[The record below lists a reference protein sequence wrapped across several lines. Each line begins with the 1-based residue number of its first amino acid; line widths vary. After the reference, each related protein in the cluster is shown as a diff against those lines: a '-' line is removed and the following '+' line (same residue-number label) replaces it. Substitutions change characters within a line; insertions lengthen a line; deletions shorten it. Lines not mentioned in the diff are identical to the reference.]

1 MFSNEPRLVLYLR
14 TIFTFSFRKLI
25 NQIGHQMIAKPNRNC
40 FAFIFQFVLLL
51 AFPGLTNNL
60 CAQTYGLKFK
70 SHDVVL
76 DQRTEFD
83 LSPDKFLNFNSEFEI
98 SFDYRIDLFK
108 PNDYSGLFG
117 YIFRVISK
125 GNNNVDLL
133 MTPTPAIFLN
143 LVIGK
148 SNSIVQVGSPQNAID
163 NWVSLRIKFLL
174 NEDRMIFYTPDT
186 FYVQDHI
193 GLKNDDS
200 FKIIFGANDYK
211 NFKTSDVPSICVKD
225 VRIFEKG
232 KLEYHWPL
240 DEDNGNVAH
249 NRLSKK
255 SAYIKNP
262 SWLKNNHQA
271 WQTLFQNELKGT
283 ILTASDP
290 ENGHI
295 FLIGQRELLTYSAL
309 KNSFQ
314 SAAYKNNPPALSND
328 FKAIYN
334 SLDKKIYCYL
344 IDGEQLFSLDI
355 HSGKWEEISSS
366 TNTAR
371 KFRHH
376 NSYFYSPENSIYLF
390 GGYGMHTYNND
401 IRKLDLTSNDWLI
414 LQPDKSLF
422 SPRYLAGLGF
432 LNDTI
437 YILGGY
443 GSVTGSQMVNPHS
456 YFDLVGYSIKNQSLF
471 KKFEIPNLF
480 DDMCVVNNIWIDRK
494 TRNFYALVFEKMKF
508 DGTLQLIE
516 GNIDNP
522 TVDMA
527 GNTIPFKFQDVKSN
541 AGLYYFPGQ
550 NKLFAY
556 TSFAN
561 DTSSTQIAVY
571 SINYPPN
578 KAEPES
584 LVQSARKN
592 LSFVYLLSGFALLAG
607 FFTWLLIRK
616 RKAQKELQKPVNG
629 NGTNNKEVSEEPVF
643 NLQNEKPKYQL
654 ILFGGFQAFS
664 QSKEDITSKFSPL
677 LKELF
682 LLILLHTYKN
692 NKGISSDKLTEYLWF
707 DKSELSARNNRAV
720 NIAKL
725 KVILAEV
732 GGIELTQK
740 TGYWKIVSGNENI
753 ICDYVEF
760 LRLTN
765 SKSNLTKQSI
775 NRLVEI
781 TQKGAFL
788 LNVNYEWLDDFKAEV
803 ADKIVDTLVAFAEKF
818 DLKTDAEFIVHLADC
833 IFNFD
838 RSNEEAMILKCKAEY
853 FLGRHSLAKL
863 TYEKFIKEYE
873 LLYNEE
879 YKRSFNELVKS

>member
-1 MFSNEPRLVLYLR
+1 MLAKSN
-14 TIFTFSFRKLI
+14 K
-25 NQIGHQMIAKPNRNC
+25 KC
-40 FAFIFQFVLLL
+40 FVFILQFVLFL
-51 AFPGLTNNL
+51 AFLGVTDNL
-60 CAQTYGLKFK
+60 PAQTYGLKFK

-83 LSPDKFLNFNSEFEI
+83 LSPDKFLNFNNEFEV

-117 YIFRVISK
+117 YVFRVISK
-125 GNNNVDLL
+125 NNNNVDLL
-133 MTPTPAIFLN
+133 ITPTPQIYLN
-143 LVIGK
+143 LVVGK

-163 NWVSLRIKFLL
+163 NWVSLRVKFLL
-174 NEDRMIFYTPDT
+174 NEDRMIFYTADT
-186 FYVQDHI
+186 FYVQNNI

-211 NFKTSDVPSICVKD
+211 NFKTSDVPSICIKD
-225 VRIFEKG
+225 IRIFEKG

-255 SAYIKNP
+255 SAYVKNP

-271 WQTLFQNELKGT
+271 WQSLYVNEIKGT
-283 ILTASDP
+283 LLTTSDP
-290 ENGHI
+290 ENGNI
-295 FLIGQRELLTYSAL
+295 FLIGGKELLVYSAQ
-309 KNSFQ
+309 KNTIQ
-314 SAAYKNNPPALSND
+314 SIKYKNNPPVLSND
-328 FKAIYN
+328 FKAIFN

-344 IDGEQLFSLDI
+344 IDGVQLYRLNT
-355 HSGKWEEISSS
+355 HSAEWDVLSDS
-366 TNTAR
+366 TNAAR

-401 IRKLDLTSNDWLI
+401 IRKIDLTTNDWKVL
-414 LQPDKSLF
+414 PSDKNIY

-432 LNDTI
+432 LNDTL
-437 YILGGY
+437 YLMGGY

-456 YFDLVGYSIKNQSLF
+456 YFDLVGYSIKNQTLF
-471 KKFEIPNLF
+471 KKFEIPRLI
-480 DDMCVVNNIWIDRK
+480 DDMCVVNNMWIDQK

-522 TVDMA
+522 KVDMV

-541 AGLYYFPGQ
+541 AGLYYFPVQ

-561 DTSSTQIAVY
+561 DTSSTQIALY

-578 KAEPES
+578 KAETEP
-584 LVQSARKN
+584 LGVSAKKN
-592 LSFVYLLSGFALLAG
+592 LIFFYLLTGFVLLSGFFA
-607 FFTWLLIRK
+607 WLFIRK
-616 RKAQKELQKPVNG
+616 RKTQKERLNPVNKIEI
-629 NGTNNKEVSEEPVF
+629 TNEEVFEESVLI
-643 NLQNEKPKYQL
+643 LQNEEPKYQL
-654 ILFGGFQAFS
+654 VLFGGFQVFN
-664 QSKEDITSKFSPL
+664 SKNEDITNKFSPL

-682 LLILLHTYKN
+682 LLILLYTHKN
-692 NKGISSDKLTEYLWF
+692 NKGISSEKLTEYLWF
-707 DKSELSARNNRAV
+707 DKSEISARNNRAV

-725 KVILAEV
+725 KAILAEV
-732 GGIELTQK
+732 GAIELTKK
-740 TGYWKIVSGNENI
+740 TGYWKIICNHKEVK
-753 ICDYVEF
+753 CDYSEF
-760 LRLTN
+760 LQIVS
-765 SKSNLTKQSI
+765 SKSNLTKQNV

-788 LNVNYEWLDDFKAEV
+788 LNVNYEWLDDFKSDV
-803 ADKIVDTLVAFAEKF
+803 SDKIVDTLIAFAEKF

-853 FLGRHSLAKL
+853 FLGKHSLAKL
-863 TYEKFIKEYE
+863 TYEKFIKEYQF
-873 LLYNEE
+873 LYNEE
-879 YKRSFNELVKS
+879 YKRSFNELIKS